1 MADYD
6 SAVAL
11 KIKSPSENDL
21 ADKLNAAARY
31 KNAMDESDRENAA
44 RGAFPQTQGAFQP
57 QQGAFGRIMDELS
70 GSKPAY

>member
-6 SAVAL
+6 SGVAL
-11 KIKSPSENDL
+11 KIRTPSENDL
-21 ADKLNAAARY
+21 ADKLTAAARY
-31 KNAMDESDRENAA
+31 KDASDRENAA

-57 QQGAFGRIMDELS
+57 QQGAFGGSLGELF